1 MCTPFILD
9 QELTDNSEAIYAR
22 PMKIFKTPDSVKVN
36 VGELA
41 EYVNGKFLDDFINEF
56 QVSNVN

>member
-1 MCTPFILD
+1 
-9 QELTDNSEAIYAR
+9 
-22 PMKIFKTPDSVKVN
+22 MKIFKTPDSVKVN

-56 QVSNVN
+56 QVSNAN